1 MKNLIFLLG
10 MCTVMALASCGGG
23 AEANKGL
30 DACGCAKITDAA
42 LPDFAKCIEL
52 RKDSVFEK
60 DYQHCVIAQKNGVDP
75 SKLNVQTSEEA
86 KELKAPEDG
95 VFTLDAATSNVRW
108 YGEKITRSKHTGT
121 IAVKSGKIEMKGG
134 QILSGE
140 VVMDMTS
147 INCIDLKDKEKT
159 DLEGHLKSQDFFDIA
174 KFPEARFVI
183 TSSQST
189 TAIDHQTKGKLTIKG
204 VTKDFDAKLVV
215 VPTGNDVSIG
225 GGLLFDRAEFNVKY
239 GSGKFFKNLGDN
251 LINDEVT
258 LILNVKAKR

>member
-10 MCTVMALASCGGG
+10 ACTVMALASCGGG
-23 AEANKGL
+23 TEANKGL

-42 LPDFAKCIEL
+42 QADFAKCIEL

-75 SKLNVQTSEEA
+75 SKLNVQSSEEA
-86 KELKAPEDG
+86 KDLRAPEDG
-95 VFTLDAATSNVRW
+95 VFNFDAATSNVRW
-108 YGEKITRSKHTGT
+108 YGEKITRKKHTGT
-121 IAVKSGKIEMKGG
+121 IAVKSGRIEMKGG
-134 QILSGE
+134 QIVTGE

-147 INCIDLKDKEKT
+147 INCIDLQGEEKT
-159 DLEGHLKSQDFFDIA
+159 DLEGHLKSPDFFDIA

-204 VTKDFDAKLVV
+204 VTKDFDAKFVV
-215 VPTGNDVSIG
+215 VPTGSEITIG
-225 GGLLFDRAEFNVKY
+225 GGVMFDRAEFNVKY
-239 GSGKFFKNLGDN
+239 GSGKFFKDLGDN
-251 LINDEVT
+251 LINDDVT
-258 LILNVKAKR
+258 LILSLKAKR

>member
-1 MKNLIFLLG
+1 MSLF
-10 MCTVMALASCGGG
+10 SCGGG
-23 AEANKGL
+23 SDAHKGL
-30 DACGCAKITDAA
+30 DACGCAKVTDAA
-42 LPDFAKCIEL
+42 APDFAKCMEL

-60 DYQHCVIAQKNGVDP
+60 DYQHCAIAQKNGVDP
-75 SKLNVQTSEEA
+75 SKLNVQTSDDA

-95 VFTLDAATSNVRW
+95 VFSLDPATSNVRW

-134 QILSGE
+134 QIFSGE

-147 INCIDLKDKEKT
+147 INCLDLKGDEKT
-159 DLEGHLKSQDFFDIA
+159 DLEGHLKSPDFFDIA

-215 VPTGNDVSIG
+215 VPTGNEVSIG
-225 GGLLFDRAEFNVKY
+225 GGLLFDRAQFNVKY
-239 GSGKFFKNLGDN
+239 GSGKFFKDLGDD

>member
-1 MKNLIFLLG
+1 MKNLSFFLL
-10 MCTVMALASCGGG
+10 AIIAISLYSCGSGND
-23 AEANKGL
+23 ANTSL
-30 DACGCAKITDAA
+30 DACGCAKVTDAA
-42 LPDFAKCIEL
+42 APDFAKCIEL

-75 SKLNVQTSEEA
+75 SKLNVQTSDEA

-95 VFTLDAATSNVRW
+95 IFNLDPATSNVRW

-140 VVMDMTS
+140 VVMDMNS
-147 INCIDLKDKEKT
+147 INCIDLKDAEKS
-159 DLEGHLKSQDFFDIA
+159 DIEGHLKSPDFFDVA

-215 VPTGNDVSIG
+215 VPTGTDVSIG
-225 GGLLFDRAEFNVKY
+225 GGLLFDRAQFNVKY
-239 GSGKFFKNLGDN
+239 GSGKFFKDLGDD